1 MKLGLERSRAILERA
16 GNPERGLTGAL
27 VAGTNGKGSTCAML
41 AAILRAA
48 GHRVGTMPSPHLS
61 SYTERIQVDGAP
73 ISEAEFAA
81 ALDWLRPRLEGI
93 TAELGPPTEFE
104 ILTTV
109 AITYLARHC
118 DRLAIEV
125 GLGGRLDATNV
136 LDLGVAVITNVA
148 LDHMQYLGDT
158 VEKIATEK
166 AGIIKLGNTVVTG
179 ATGPA
184 LDVIRTA
191 AASRS
196 ARLWTLGGEISSK
209 SRWASWRGSRLDV
222 SGPGFD
228 HRDLVIPLLGSF
240 QSANAALAVAAA
252 AALGVDAEEPVRQG
266 LSQARSPGRLE
277 LVAERPALLLDGGH
291 NPAALSQ
298 LAADVRRLAGDH
310 RVGLVFG
317 MMSDKDIK
325 GALTELRRLQ
335 PARVVFTAAESPRAE
350 PAEKL
355 AAAWGGGAEV
365 VVPAARAV
373 EAALAAA
380 GPEDLVLVSGSL
392 YVVGEVR
399 PRFVTAARR

>member
-16 GNPERGLTGAL
+16 GNPQRGLTGAL

-41 AAILRAA
+41 AAILHAG

-61 SYTERIQVDGAP
+61 SYTERIQVDGTP
-73 ISEAEFAA
+73 ISEAEFGA
-81 ALDWLRPRLEGI
+81 ALEWLRPRLEGI
-93 TAELGPPTEFE
+93 KAELGPPTEFE
-104 ILTTV
+104 ILTSV

-158 VEKIATEK
+158 LEKIAHEK
-166 AGIIKLGNTVVTG
+166 AGIIKAGNTVVTG

-184 LDVIRTA
+184 LNVIRAA
-191 AASRS
+191 AASSS
-196 ARLWTLGGEISSK
+196 AKLWTRGGEVSTK
-209 SRWASWRGSRLDV
+209 ARWAGWQGSQLDI
-222 SGPGFD
+222 SGPGFA

-252 AALGVDAEEPVRQG
+252 AALGVDGDEPVRQG

-277 LVAERPALLLDGGH
+277 LVAEKPALLLDGAH

-298 LAADVRRLAGDH
+298 IAADVRRLADDR
-310 RVGLVFG
+310 RVSLVFG
-317 MMSDKDIK
+317 MMSDKDIP
-325 GALTELRRLQ
+325 GALAELRRLE
-335 PARVVFTAAESPRAE
+335 PVRVLFTAADSPRAE
-350 PAEKL
+350 AAENL
-355 AAAWGGGAEV
+355 AAVWAGGAEV
-365 VVPAARAV
+365 VLPAGRAV

-380 GPEDLVLVSGSL
+380 GPDDLVLVCGSL